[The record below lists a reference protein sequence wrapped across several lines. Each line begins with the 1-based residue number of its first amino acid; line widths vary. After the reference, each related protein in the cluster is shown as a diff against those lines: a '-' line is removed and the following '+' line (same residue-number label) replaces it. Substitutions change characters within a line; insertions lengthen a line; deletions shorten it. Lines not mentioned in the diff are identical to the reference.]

1 MAIKRIDPV
10 STRSK
15 VEYSRMQREY
25 PLARE
30 KLEQYELISLPEIGI
45 DWNQTTFMRGSRHS
59 IDFCLPNEYVASST
73 LVGHIKNG
81 GRDQPLIE
89 VVDSEHIVGCASMT
103 SDYIIRSL
111 SEGVSLLSKLEI
123 LEDTELL
130 PSGHTFVTH
139 QGDNTHPRSSFN
151 GAEDKRMREFA
162 QELQEK
168 GVGLCI
174 ARLNEQFGD
183 YVVVRTT
190 QGWYI
195 AYNRNYGEAPY
206 VVTDLNTL
214 KQDKSGARRSGDV
227 IWFRRD
233 SRGDWVNRLRQFL

>member
-1 MAIKRIDPV
+1 MAIKKIEPV
-10 STRSK
+10 SERSK
-15 VEYSRMQREY
+15 IDYARMQGNY

-30 KLEQYELISLPEIGI
+30 KLDRYHEVSLPEIGI
-45 DWNQTTFMRGSRHS
+45 DWNPTTFMRGSHHC

-81 GRDQPLIE
+81 GRDQPTIE
-89 VVDSEHIVGCASMT
+89 VVDSDHLVGCASMT

-111 SEGVSLLSKLEI
+111 SEGVSLLAKLEI

-130 PSGHTFVTH
+130 PGGHTLVTH
-139 QGDNTHPRSSFN
+139 KGNNTHPRSPFN
-151 GAEDKRMREFA
+151 GTEDKRMKEFA

-168 GVGLCI
+168 GTGLCV
-174 ARLNEQFGD
+174 ARINKQFGD
-183 YVVVRTT
+183 YVVVRTE

-195 AYNRNYGEAPY
+195 AYNRDYGEAPY

-214 KQDKSGARRSGDV
+214 KQDKSSARKSGDV

-233 SRGDWVNRLRQFL
+233 SRGDWVNRLRGFL